1 MTTKD
6 QFNKVAGL
14 IDQAIDKLERKGFN
28 PNLLSPTKIDIEN
41 TNGLLDGNTM
51 FGWQWVELYNTLNS
65 LGLDYTIVALENDY
79 ITLEIITKE
88 QAFDGYE

>member
-1 MTTKD
+1 MATEE
-6 QFNKVAGL
+6 QFSRVVEL
-14 IDQAIDKLERKGFN
+14 IDEAIDKLDGEGFN
-28 PNLLSPTKIDIEN
+28 ANLISPTKIEIEN
-41 TNGLLDGNTM
+41 SNGLLDGNTM
-51 FGWQWVELYNTLNS
+51 FGWQWVELHKVLNS